1 MVGLQ
6 QRYREGLAA
15 LGEDFVEVDGSEQRR
30 RLRDDE
36 AFLDLLWEHCCEGMY
51 GPPEY
56 GGNRDGIGWAYI
68 DYEGDVQPRG
78 LQRRRGVPAVTADAV
93 IIGSGPGGAT
103 AAEVLTRAGWSVV
116 IMEKGRNHLLDPDD
130 LTKPAADYSNDEIK
144 FISRYFLGPDPLIEP
159 RAFRRN
165 AGEGEHTHVGE
176 VNSIPTT
183 VGGGGTHADGK
194 VPRFREED
202 FRLFSTHGPQEG
214 AAVDDWPIDY
224 DDLEPYYA
232 EVERAIGVAGRAG
245 ANPFAAWR
253 SGPYPMPP
261 GAPMYGAVLSSA
273 AAEKVGLHPYEAPT
287 AANSIAYDGRPACN
301 NCGFCAFF
309 GCPIHAKG
317 DPVALLT
324 RAMATGRAEL
334 MAETYVS
341 RIVTEGRRAT
351 GVEFIGPD
359 GVTRTMDAKL
369 VIVAGGAIE
378 TPRILLLSGV
388 EHPALGQHLM
398 CHFQT
403 IVVGHFPHMRLHPHK
418 GRAVTHVHDDAMVQ
432 DERSREAALG
442 AGLPWFR
449 GGLVEHSGGGL
460 PIMEARHSPWGQAHA
475 QAMRDS
481 NLREHMWAFIMQGED
496 LPYATNTVDLSPS
509 IRDVRGFP
517 VARVTYEPG
526 HHELAASKYHGK
538 ILQSVLEEMGAEWVS
553 TPRRPA
559 SRTTAS
565 GPRRC
570 PRAATSSAR
579 RAWATIPTP
588 PSSTAGDGCTRS
600 TTSSSPTPRSSSP
613 RAATA
618 RRSPWCAGAWRP
630 PRRHHAELN
639 PGERGRLPLTGHG
652 RSRTS
657 DPSAQDGQ
665 RTPRVSS
672 MVPAMGPPP
681 LATAATSGA
690 RPPGRTT

>member
-1 MVGLQ
+1 M
-6 QRYREGLAA
+6 R
-15 LGEDFVEVDGSEQRR
+15 S
-30 RLRDDE
+30 
-36 AFLDLLWEHCCEGMY
+36 
-51 GPPEY
+51 
-56 GGNRDGIGWAYI
+56 
-68 DYEGDVQPRG
+68 
-78 LQRRRGVPAVTADAV
+78 
-93 IIGSGPGGAT
+93 GAT
-103 AAEVLTRAGWSVV
+103 PS
-116 IMEKGRNHLLDPDD
+116 
-130 LTKPAADYSNDEIK
+130 
-144 FISRYFLGPDPLIEP
+144 
-159 RAFRRN
+159 
-165 AGEGEHTHVGE
+165 EGEHTHVGE

-224 DDLEPYYA
+224 DELEPYYA

-378 TPRILLLSGV
+378 TPRILLLSGM
-388 EHPALGQHLM
+388 EHPALGRHLM

-403 IVVGHFPHMRLHPHK
+403 IVVGHFPQLRLHPHK

-432 DERSREAALG
+432 DERRAKRPSARGCRGSGAAWSSTAAAGCPSWRRVTRPG
-442 AGLPWFR
+442 AG
-449 GGLVEHSGGGL
+449 
-460 PIMEARHSPWGQAHA
+460 
-475 QAMRDS
+475 AMR
-481 NLREHMWAFIMQGED
+481 RRC
-496 LPYATNTVDLSPS
+496 ATRTCASTCGPS
-509 IRDVRGFP
+509 SCRGRTCPTPPTRSTSARPSATCAGFP

-526 HHELAASKYHGK
+526 RHELAASKYHGK
-538 ILQSVLEEMGAEWVS
+538 ILQSVLEEMGAEWVLHTS
-553 TPRRPA
+553 SPGRLVPRHRA
-559 SRTTAS
+559 
-565 GPRRC
+565 PRRC

-579 RAWATIPTP
+579 RAWATTPTP
-588 PSSTAGDGCTRS
+588 PWSTVGVGCTRS
-600 TTSSSPTPRSSSP
+600 TTSSSPTPRCSSP
-613 RAATA
+613 RAVTG
-618 RRSPWCAGAWRP
+618 RRSRWSRWLRAPAHHLAGTK
-630 PRRHHAELN
+630 
-639 PGERGRLPLTGHG
+639 PG
-652 RSRTS
+652 
-657 DPSAQDGQ
+657 
-665 RTPRVSS
+665 
-672 MVPAMGPPP
+672 
-681 LATAATSGA
+681 
-690 RPPGRTT
+690 